1 MYLKVINFGPTIVTG
16 GAGFIGSHL
25 TEKLISMGE
34 IVTVIDNLSSG
45 NIQNLIR
52 YKDNKLFNLI
62 ETNVNNEQINFDNI
76 KTVFHLAAYPEV
88 STGFENPSLAYREN
102 VENTFKFLESIRKS
116 NVKNLVFA
124 SSSVVY
130 GEPKTIPTPESYGP
144 LLPISSYGGSKLA
157 CEGLISSY
165 CNNYGIR
172 CSIVRFANVIGSRS
186 NHGII
191 WDFIQKLL
199 KNNQSL
205 EILGD
210 GTQSKSY
217 IHVND
222 CINGILMSLDESG
235 KSIDVDNIGNDDK
248 VDVMTIAKI
257 VCNTLSLENVKFLT
271 VGGTSDGR
279 GWVGDV
285 KHMLL
290 DTTKLKN
297 LGWTPKLSSLEAIQ
311 LSSKEILQAIQNNSL
326 D

>member
-1 MYLKVINFGPTIVTG
+1 MK
-16 GAGFIGSHL
+16 
-25 TEKLISMGE
+25 M
-34 IVTVIDNLSSG
+34 
-45 NIQNLIR
+45 
-52 YKDNKLFNLI
+52 
-62 ETNVNNEQINFDNI
+62 I
-76 KTVFHLAAYPEV
+76 KTMI
-88 STGFENPSLAYREN
+88 N
-102 VENTFKFLESIRKS
+102 
-116 NVKNLVFA
+116 
-124 SSSVVY
+124 
-130 GEPKTIPTPESYGP
+130 
-144 LLPISSYGGSKLA
+144 
-157 CEGLISSY
+157 
-165 CNNYGIR
+165 
-172 CSIVRFANVIGSRS
+172 
-186 NHGII
+186 I

-235 KSIDVDNIGNDDK
+235 KSIDVYNIGNDDK